1 MGRKMNAAEIT
12 ALVTA
17 FATCITAVGG
27 VIIAIRTSGVRRTVD
42 ETHALVNQ
50 RYTDLVTY
58 QEKLTSTL
66 QEAGVKIPGDMS
78 LKREQ

>member
-1 MGRKMNAAEIT
+1 MGKKMDASQIIALAT
-12 ALVTA
+12 AI
-17 FATCITAVGG
+17 ATCITAIGG